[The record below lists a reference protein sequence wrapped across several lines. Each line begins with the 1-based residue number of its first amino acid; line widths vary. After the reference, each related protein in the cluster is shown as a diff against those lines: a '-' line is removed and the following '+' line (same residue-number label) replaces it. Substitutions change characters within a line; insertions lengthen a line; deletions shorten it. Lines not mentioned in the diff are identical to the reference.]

1 VLELGRLVENLEASF
16 VARLE
21 ALMPELRAF
30 ARGLCRDAALA
41 DDLVQDACLKAWT
54 SQEMFD
60 PAQPMRPWLF
70 RILRNEFYMQKR
82 RSWRSVNLEPDV
94 IAAALV
100 AEAQQETAKDFAR
113 MEHLISQLPDDQRD
127 ALILILAAGMTYD
140 EAGEVCGCSAG
151 TIKSRVS
158 RARETVKRRF
168 VSSERSSYV
177 VKRPEGQGLPAL
189 LNRIDE
195 LAGPARHPL

>member
-1 VLELGRLVENLEASF
+1 MVEKIEASF

-21 ALMPELRAF
+21 ALIPELRAF
-30 ARGLCRDAALA
+30 ARGLSRDAALA
-41 DDLVQDACLKAWT
+41 DDLVQDTCLKAWS
-54 SQEMFD
+54 SQEMFEPD
-60 PAQPMRPWLF
+60 QPMRPWLF

-94 IAAALV
+94 IAATLV
-100 AEAQQETAKDFAR
+100 AQAQQETAKDFAR
-113 MEHLISQLPDDQRD
+113 MERLISQLPDDQRD

-168 VSSERSSYV
+168 VSSERSSYA

-189 LNRIDE
+189 LHRLDE
-195 LAGPARHPL
+195 LAGPARHPI

>member
-82 RSWRSVNLEPDV
+82 RSWRSVNLEPRLSLRPSKKPPR
-94 IAAALV
+94 ILRGWNTLSANC
-100 AEAQQETAKDFAR
+100 QT
-113 MEHLISQLPDDQRD
+113 ISATRL
-127 ALILILAAGMTYD
+127 
-140 EAGEVCGCSAG
+140 S
-151 TIKSRVS
+151 
-158 RARETVKRRF
+158 
-168 VSSERSSYV
+168 
-177 VKRPEGQGLPAL
+177 
-189 LNRIDE
+189 
-195 LAGPARHPL
+195 

>member
-1 VLELGRLVENLEASF
+1 MIENTELSF

-21 ALMPELRAF
+21 NLISELRAF
-30 ARGLCRDAALA
+30 AVSLCRDRSIA
-41 DDLVQDACLKAWT
+41 DDLVQDTCLKAWA
-54 SQEMFD
+54 SRHMFD
-60 PAQPMRPWLF
+60 ETQSMRPWLF

-82 RSWRSVNLEPDV
+82 RDWRSVNLEPDV

-113 MEHLISQLPDDQRD
+113 MEGIISELPDGQRD
-127 ALILILAAGMTYD
+127 ALILILAAGMTYE

-158 RARETVKRRF
+158 RARDTVRQRF
-168 VSSERSSYV
+168 VSCESSSYLRA
-177 VKRPEGQGLPAL
+177 KPEPLGLPVL
-189 LNRIDE
+189 LNRLDE
-195 LAGPARHPL
+195 LAVQGRHAA

>member
-1 VLELGRLVENLEASF
+1 
-16 VARLE
+16 
-21 ALMPELRAF
+21 
-30 ARGLCRDAALA
+30 
-41 DDLVQDACLKAWT
+41 
-54 SQEMFD
+54 
-60 PAQPMRPWLF
+60 
-70 RILRNEFYMQKR
+70 
-82 RSWRSVNLEPDV
+82 
-94 IAAALV
+94 
-100 AEAQQETAKDFAR
+100 